1 MGIIAT
7 ARKLAVIIWNMLCK
21 KQTYKP
27 YDIAKIE
34 SQIRD
39 RQIKK
44 INKLMRVFDVKPSEI
59 SFATNCV

>member
-1 MGIIAT
+1 
-7 ARKLAVIIWNMLCK
+7 MLCK

-27 YDIAKIE
+27 YDTAKIE

-44 INKLMRVFDVKPSEI
+44 INKLLSVFDIKMSEI
-59 SFATNCV
+59 NLAFG